1 MAGSGII
8 VSPLE
13 KKSGDLPAGR
23 QEVAEVPRRGTG
35 GVSKID

>member
-1 MAGSGII
+1 MVEGGII
-8 VSPLE
+8 VKLSE
-13 KKSGDLPAGR
+13 KRLGDLPAGR